1 MRKSTMWLLY
11 VQNEPPKPDELQ
23 FESCG
28 EWNNDFV
35 LQNAGI
41 DNIADAKAQAHRVL
55 DDVNKHVVM
64 L

>member
-1 MRKSTMWLLY
+1 M
-11 VQNEPPKPDELQ
+11 Q

-28 EWNNDFV
+28 EWNNEFV
-35 LQNAGI
+35 AEIGGSENA
-41 DNIADAKAQAHRVL
+41 ADALAQANRVL